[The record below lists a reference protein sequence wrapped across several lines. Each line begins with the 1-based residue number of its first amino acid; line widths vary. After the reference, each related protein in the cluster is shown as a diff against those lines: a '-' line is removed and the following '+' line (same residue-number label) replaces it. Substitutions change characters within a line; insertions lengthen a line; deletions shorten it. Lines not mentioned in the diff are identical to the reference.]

1 MDLLIPEL
9 GTIVW
14 QTVAF
19 LILLFILT
27 KFAWKPVMKSI
38 SERERSI
45 EAALDSAEK
54 AKDEMARLTNEN
66 EHLLIQARSER
77 DAILKEAKQLKDQI
91 VSSAKVAAETE
102 GAKMIEK
109 ARLEI
114 EHQKL
119 LALAE
124 VKNEVSTLA
133 LDIARK
139 VLHKNFQEQ
148 SNQEQLVNEL
158 LKDIKLN

>member
-1 MDLLIPEL
+1 MDLVTPAVGLIF
-9 GTIVW
+9 W
-14 QTVAF
+14 QTLGF
-19 LILLFILT
+19 LILLFLLT

-38 SERERSI
+38 GERERSI
-45 EAALDSAEK
+45 EEALDSAEK
-54 AKDEMARLTNEN
+54 AKEEMARLTNEN
-66 EHLLIQARSER
+66 EQLLIQARAER
-77 DAILKEAKQLKDQI
+77 DEILKEAKELKDQI
-91 VSSAKVAAETE
+91 VLDAKTSAEEE

-114 EHQKL
+114 QHQKI

-124 VKNEVSTLA
+124 VKNDVSGLA

-139 VLHKNFQEQ
+139 VLKSNFEDQA
-148 SNQEQLVNEL
+148 NQEKLVEEL

>member
-1 MDLLIPEL
+1 MDLVTPAVGLIF
-9 GTIVW
+9 W
-14 QTVAF
+14 QTLGF
-19 LILLFILT
+19 LVLLFLLT

-38 SERERSI
+38 SDRERSI
-45 EAALDSAEK
+45 EEALDSAEK
-54 AKDEMARLTNEN
+54 AKEEMARLTNEN
-66 EHLLIQARSER
+66 EQLLIQARAER
-77 DAILKEAKQLKDQI
+77 DQILKEAKELKDQI
-91 VSSAKVAAETE
+91 VSDAKTSAEEE

-114 EHQKL
+114 QHQKT

-124 VKNEVSTLA
+124 VKNEVSGLA

-139 VLHKNFQEQ
+139 VLKSNFEDQG
-148 SNQEQLVNEL
+148 NQQKLVDEL

>member
-1 MDLLIPEL
+1 MELVTPAIGLIF
-9 GTIVW
+9 W
-14 QTVAF
+14 QTIGFV
-19 LILLFILT
+19 ILLFVLT

-45 EAALDSAEK
+45 EEALESAEK
-54 AKDEMARLTNEN
+54 AKQEMARLTNEN
-66 EHLLIQARSER
+66 EHLLIQARAER

-91 VSSAKVAAETE
+91 VSSAKTSAEAE

-114 EHQKL
+114 EHQKT

-148 SNQEQLVNEL
+148 SNQDQLVNEL

>member
-1 MDLLIPEL
+1 MDLITPAIGL
-9 GTIVW
+9 IVW
-14 QTVAF
+14 QTLGF
-19 LILLFILT
+19 LILLFLLT

-38 SERERSI
+38 GERERSI
-45 EAALDSAEK
+45 EEALDSAEK
-54 AKDEMARLTNEN
+54 AKQEMARLTNEN
-66 EHLLIQARSER
+66 EQLLIQARAER
-77 DAILKEAKQLKDQI
+77 DEILKEAKELKDQI
-91 VSSAKVAAETE
+91 VADAKASAEAE

-114 EHQKL
+114 NHQKTM
-119 LALAE
+119 ALAE

-139 VLHKNFQEQ
+139 VLQKNFQDQ
-148 SNQEQLVNEL
+148 ASQEQLVDDL

>member
-1 MDLLIPEL
+1 MDLVTPAIGLIF
-9 GTIVW
+9 W
-14 QTVAF
+14 QTTGF
-19 LILLFILT
+19 LILLFLLT

-45 EAALDSAEK
+45 EEALESAEK
-54 AKDEMARLTNEN
+54 AKEEMSRLTNEN
-66 EHLLIQARSER
+66 EQLLIQARSER
-77 DAILKEAKQLKDQI
+77 DAILKEAKELKDQI
-91 VSSAKVAAETE
+91 VLDAKTSAEAE

-114 EHQKL
+114 EHQKN
-119 LALAE
+119 LALTE

-139 VLHKNFQEQ
+139 VLSTNFQDQ
-148 SNQEQLVNEL
+148 NNQEQLVNDL

>member
-1 MDLLIPEL
+1 MELVTPAIGLIF
-9 GTIVW
+9 W
-14 QTVAF
+14 QTIGFV
-19 LILLFILT
+19 ILLFVLT

-54 AKDEMARLTNEN
+54 AKEEMARLTNEN
-66 EHLLIQARSER
+66 EHLLIQARAER
-77 DAILKEAKQLKDQI
+77 DTILKEAKQLKDQI
-91 VSSAKVAAETE
+91 VASAKVAAETE

-109 ARLEI
+109 ARQEI
-114 EHQKL
+114 EHQKV

>member
-1 MDLLIPEL
+1 MDLVTPAIGLIF
-9 GTIVW
+9 W
-14 QTVAF
+14 QTIGF
-19 LILLFILT
+19 LVLLFLLT

-45 EAALDSAEK
+45 EDALDSAEK
-54 AKDEMARLTNEN
+54 AKEEMARLTSEN
-66 EHLLIQARSER
+66 EQLLIQARSER
-77 DAILKEAKQLKDQI
+77 DAILKEAKELKDQI
-91 VSSAKVAAETE
+91 VLDAKTSAEIE

-114 EHQKL
+114 DHQKH
-119 LALAE
+119 LALVE

-139 VLHKNFQEQ
+139 VLNKDFQDQ